1 MIWWPEESPTLQSGT
16 ITMRPMRP
24 SDAEDIFKAAQD
36 PTIPKFTT
44 LPENY
49 PLDLAIEF
57 AGKRAAASFTN
68 KTELVFVVED
78 SRLGRDAGSNSG
90 SGSSSNSGSGSSS
103 NSGSGSSSN
112 SGSGS
117 SSNSGSG
124 SVNYPYSNN
133 FAGVMSLHSV
143 DIPNHRAEIGYWL
156 AKEARGLG
164 ICTKAAEMI
173 TEYGLMSM
181 GFMRID
187 GIVDVRNEPS
197 KKALLNAGYEFEGIM
212 KNYVTR
218 SKEGQLDMALFAATK

>member
-1 MIWWPEESPTLQSGT
+1 MIWWPEESPTLKSGT

-24 SDAEDIFKAAQD
+24 SDAEDIYRAAQD

-68 KTELVFVVED
+68 KTELVFVIED
-78 SRLGRDAGSNSG
+78 SRLSQYDHINLVNKVDAEEARATEK
-90 SGSSSNSGSGSSS
+90 
-103 NSGSGSSSN
+103 
-112 SGSGS
+112 
-117 SSNSGSG
+117 
-124 SVNYPYSNN
+124 VTYPYSNN
-133 FAGVMSLHSV
+133 FAGVMSLHSI

-156 AKEARGLG
+156 AKEARGNG

-173 TEYGLMSM
+173 TEYGLMTL
-181 GFMRID
+181 GFKRID

-197 KKALLNAGYEFEGIM
+197 KAALLKAGYEFEGIM

-218 SKEGQLDMALFAATK
+218 RDGGQLDMALFAATK